1 MNEKPQNLKIAI
13 NSLKLNETIFK
24 FFVTQQYI
32 DPSLFKIL
40 YLHDDYLFLK
50 LRRNNYA

>member
-13 NSLKLNETIFK
+13 NSLKLNETIGK

-32 DPSLFKIL
+32 GQSVFKIL
-40 YLHDDYLFLK
+40 YPTMIIFK
-50 LRRNNYA
+50 VTEK